1 VSDPSSVAGWF
12 ERAYA
17 TGRTPWATLSPD
29 QRLVEWAR
37 DRPAGGWALV
47 VGCGLGDDAV
57 LLAGLGWEVVA
68 FDVSRSAIQ
77 SARGR
82 FPGSQ
87 ITYLVADLLLPPS
100 AWRAAFSLVVE
111 VRNLQSL
118 TRSVRPRALAS
129 LAALV
134 APGGTVFLA
143 GVGGPRIPPQSLGM
157 PAPVTRDE
165 LDLLGRH
172 GLERTE
178 ATWVPRDDGTS
189 SFAETWSRSRH
200 G

>member
-1 VSDPSSVAGWF
+1 MSDPSSVAGWF

-87 ITYLVADLLLPPS
+87 ITYLVADGRWPRSPPWS
-100 AWRAAFSLVVE
+100 PRGARCSSPGSEGRGSL
-111 VRNLQSL
+111 
-118 TRSVRPRALAS
+118 PRASAC
-129 LAALV
+129 
-134 APGGTVFLA
+134 P
-143 GVGGPRIPPQSLGM
+143 PR
-157 PAPVTRDE
+157 
-165 LDLLGRH
+165 
-172 GLERTE
+172 
-178 ATWVPRDDGTS
+178 
-189 SFAETWSRSRH
+189 
-200 G
+200 